1 MFKQVLSLSLFG
13 LLSLFGYS
21 QSEDFFKVN
30 TIPLELKANANAVIR
45 YSAVDIEIKAYNKM
59 LYTENRIVTIL
70 NKEGDVD
77 HGAVFGYDD
86 NTNIK
91 KLEVKVYD
99 AFGGDIK
106 RIKKNDFM
114 DVSAVDGGTLYS
126 DSRVKYLN
134 YTPINYPYTIHLEAE
149 IEYTSTAFIPGW
161 LPLEG
166 FYAST
171 QNSYYKITNSSGIN
185 LKVKTTNF
193 DKYNIE
199 KHSDYYYS
207 SKNLIS
213 IKPEAYSPEFR
224 TYGPSLKAAL
234 TEFNMEGVKGVN
246 NTWEDFGKWMH
257 DKLLVGT
264 EEIPESVKAEVR
276 ALTANLDNDLE
287 KAKRIYNYVQEKTRY
302 ISVQVGIG
310 GWKPMLASDVN
321 RLGYADCKGLSNYTK
336 ALLKEAGVEA
346 HYAVIY
352 GDRGIKNIDTNFS
365 STQGNHVVLC
375 IPNNGEDVWLEC
387 TSQTNPFGYIAGWTD
402 DRDAILITPE
412 GGKIVH
418 TKTYTVDENLKQTSA
433 FIKMNRDGSITGEVD
448 LKSYGYI
455 YGLREWIQNLPA
467 RDQDIQLK
475 KYWRYIN
482 NLSIDQM
489 KFTKDKDKIEF
500 IENVKLSAKNYATK
514 SGPRLLFQPNVLNRI
529 SDIPTRYKDRSLD
542 FEVERGITEK
552 DEFLIEL
559 DTNLELEA
567 MPNDILIETKYGT
580 YSFALIQKENNTIL
594 YKRTYILNKGYYPKE
609 EYEAFREFK
618 MNVAKHDKTK
628 IVLIT
633 KT

>member
-1 MFKQVLSLSLFG
+1 MIKQLLSLSLFG
-13 LLSLFGYS
+13 LLSLCGYS
-21 QSEDFFKVN
+21 QNEDFLDST

-59 LYTENRIVTIL
+59 VYTENRVVTIL
-70 NKEGDVD
+70 NKEGNVD

-86 NTNIK
+86 NISIK

-99 AFGGDIK
+99 AFGKDIK
-106 RIKKNDFM
+106 KIKKNDFM
-114 DVSAVDGGTLYS
+114 DVSAVDGGSLYS

-171 QNSYYKITNSSGIN
+171 QFSYYKISNPSGIN

-193 DKYNIE
+193 DSYNIE
-199 KHSDYYYS
+199 KHSDYHYS
-207 SKNLIS
+207 CKNLIA

-264 EEIPESVKAEVR
+264 EEIPESVKTEIKT
-276 ALTANLDNDLE
+276 LTFDLNTDLE
-287 KAKRIYNYVQEKTRY
+287 KAKKVYNYVQEKTRY

-310 GWKPMLASDVN
+310 GWKPMLAADVD

-336 ALLKEAGVEA
+336 ALLKEVGVEA

-352 GDRGIKNIDTNFS
+352 GDRSIKNIDSDFS
-365 STQGNHVVLC
+365 STQGDHVVLC
-375 IPNNGEDVWLEC
+375 IPNDEEDIWLEC

-412 GGKIVH
+412 GGKVVH
-418 TKTYTVDENLKQTSA
+418 TKIYSADVNLKHTNA
-433 FIKMNRDGSITGEVD
+433 KIKMNLDGSITGEVD

-455 YGLREWIQNLPA
+455 YGLREGIQNIPA
-467 RDQDIQLK
+467 RDQDIHLK
-475 KYWRYIN
+475 KYWGYVN

-489 KFTKDKDKIEF
+489 KFINDKDKIEF

-514 SGPRLLFQPNVLNRI
+514 SGTRLLFQPNVLNRI
-529 SDIPTRYKDRSLD
+529 SDIPTRYQDRTLD
-542 FEVERGITEK
+542 FEIERGITEK

-559 DTNLELEA
+559 DANLGLEA
-567 MPNDILIETKYGT
+567 LPKDVHIETKYGT
-580 YSFALIQKENNTIL
+580 YSCVLILKENNSIL
-594 YKRTYILNKGYYPKE
+594 YQRTYILNKGYYPKE

-618 MNVAKHDKTK
+618 LNVAKHDKTK

-633 KT
+633 NP